1 MMLRLTGEF
10 RWEMCKRVQGA
21 RWNDVTDHSLTSEF
35 FDYLQFYK
43 KNRDLSADAKE
54 KCHMQLQKAK
64 NRFKDAFILD
74 YMAWVLYESAGSP
87 RLNKVT
93 RQILSRY
100 CPFPKEYREKL
111 KTNPLYTSLFERY
124 ENNKKKELTRMNSV
138 AFRAQRNNHGQT
150 PEPLL
155 MQIEYLEK

>member
-1 MMLRLTGEF
+1 
-10 RWEMCKRVQGA
+10 
-21 RWNDVTDHSLTSEF
+21 
-35 FDYLQFYK
+35 
-43 KNRDLSADAKE
+43 
-54 KCHMQLQKAK
+54 MQLQKAK

-100 CPFPKEYREKL
+100 GPFPKEYREKL

>member
-1 MMLRLTGEF
+1 MYKRQ
-10 RWEMCKRVQGA
+10 RVQGA

-93 RQILSRY
+93 RQILSLIHIYFRLPYRDKKWTEFAAQQKGKQLTFRY
-100 CPFPKEYREKL
+100 HASGRLFFQLSVLLFAFTLSLIHIYPVHIPDHGSSCP
-111 KTNPLYTSLFERY
+111 
-124 ENNKKKELTRMNSV
+124 
-138 AFRAQRNNHGQT
+138 
-150 PEPLL
+150 
-155 MQIEYLEK
+155 

>member
-1 MMLRLTGEF
+1 MGSLWIRRSPASE
-10 RWEMCKRVQGA
+10 QGYE
-21 RWNDVTDHSLTSEF
+21 TD
-35 FDYLQFYK
+35 
-43 KNRDLSADAKE
+43 
-54 KCHMQLQKAK
+54 
-64 NRFKDAFILD
+64 
-74 YMAWVLYESAGSP
+74 
-87 RLNKVT
+87 
-93 RQILSRY
+93 LSRY

-155 MQIEYLEK
+155 AQIEYLEK